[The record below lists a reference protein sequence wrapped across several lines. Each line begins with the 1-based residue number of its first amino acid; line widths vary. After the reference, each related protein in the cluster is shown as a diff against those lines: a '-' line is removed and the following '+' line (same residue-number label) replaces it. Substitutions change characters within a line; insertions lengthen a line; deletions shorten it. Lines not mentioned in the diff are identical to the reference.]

1 MVILMHKII
10 KVNTKTAEKD
20 AEGIVNN
27 SETFLKNKHINIQP
41 YNTMQAKKD
50 YGLDL
55 IVHAR
60 TFIKPDSDITTNCV
74 LEVSSTEKYDV
85 VYIHKWD
92 LHYEILLE
100 LR

>member
-1 MVILMHKII
+1 MKLVKFNK
-10 KVNTKTAEKD
+10 KVFSKD
-20 AEGIVNN
+20 EEGIIST
-27 SETFLKNKHINIQP
+27 SEMFIKNKCVSIQP
-41 YNTMQAKKD
+41 YNTTQAKKD

-60 TFIKPDSDITTNCV
+60 TFIKPDNDITINSV

-85 VYIHKWD
+85 VYIYKWD